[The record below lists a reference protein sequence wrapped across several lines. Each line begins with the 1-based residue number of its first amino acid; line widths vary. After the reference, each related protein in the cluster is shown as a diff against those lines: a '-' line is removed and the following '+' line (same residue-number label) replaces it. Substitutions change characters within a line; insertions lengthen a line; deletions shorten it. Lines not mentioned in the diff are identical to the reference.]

1 MSTLRRIFR
10 PFTHDRHTFVREFS
24 QQLRDGSDVL
34 DVGAGSCKYRPLFA
48 RCNYKAQDFAQ
59 YPHADHRYGALD
71 YISDITA
78 IPTPEASFD
87 AIVCTEV
94 LEHVP
99 RPDLAL
105 QEFARVL
112 RGGGQLLLTAPM
124 RSGIHMAPFHF
135 YGGFTRYWYEHFLP
149 LHGFQIRQ
157 ISENGKFFRYYGGLS
172 QQFLRRA
179 TPRSA
184 IGKALFFPFKLLLS
198 LWFRLLLPVIGYV
211 LDEYVF
217 DHREDTQGYFVLA
230 ERLASPASSQ
240 A

>member
-10 PFTHDRHTFVREFS
+10 PFTHDRHEFVRAFAS
-24 QQLRDGSDVL
+24 SLRDGSDVL
-34 DVGAGSCKYRPLFA
+34 DVGAGSCKYRALFG

-59 YPHADHRYGALD
+59 YPHADHSYGTLD

-78 IPTPEASFD
+78 IPTDHGSFD
-87 AIVCTEV
+87 AILCTEV

-105 QEFARVL
+105 QEFVRIL
-112 RGGGQLLLTAPM
+112 RPGGQLLLTAPM
-124 RSGIHMAPFHF
+124 RSGIHMAPYHF

-149 LHGFQIRQ
+149 MHGFEIRR
-157 ISENGKFFRYYGGLS
+157 IEENGKFFRYYGGLS

-179 TPRSA
+179 TPSSA
-184 IGKALFFPFKLLLS
+184 LGRFLFLPFKLILS
-198 LWFRLLLPVIGYV
+198 LWFRLLVPVLGYF
-211 LDEYVF
+211 LDENVF

-230 ERLASPASSQ
+230 MRVGSREQ
-240 A
+240 GD